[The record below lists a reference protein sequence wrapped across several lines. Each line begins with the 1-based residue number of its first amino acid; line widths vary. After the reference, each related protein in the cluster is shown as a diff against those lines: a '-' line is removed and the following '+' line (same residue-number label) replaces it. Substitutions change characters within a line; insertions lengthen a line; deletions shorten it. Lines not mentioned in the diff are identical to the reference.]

1 MLHQIISNKNIS
13 DLISDIKEKAGD
25 YNFIVRHVFD
35 MAEDFRSHG
44 VAVSDDF
51 EYYSIMVCNPQKAYE
66 SISANPVRGAVLLPP
81 KQIVIYKNTGGQTVM
96 AYVAPGKDELV
107 KLVPD
112 DEALQESLSQSGRK
126 IVEFMEGIK

>member
-1 MLHQIISNKNIS
+1 MLHQIISNKSIS

-44 VAVSDDF
+44 VEVDDNF
-51 EYYSIMVCNPQKAYE
+51 KYYSVMVCNPQKAYE

-81 KQIVIYKNTGGQTVM
+81 KQIVVYGNTGGQTVM
-96 AYVAPGKDELV
+96 AYVAPEKDELV

-112 DEALQESLSQSGRK
+112 DEALQNSLSQSGHK
-126 IVEFMEGIK
+126 VLEFMEGVK